1 MSSDKSDYLNHLNQ
15 LHAAASSAIDS
26 VLSITPMFDLK
37 PTNTTLYSNNET
49 YPHIFGFER
58 LFDSKEYVDSLM
70 NWMNTNWT
78 LSIKYS
84 LVYII
89 LVFAGKSYMQNR
101 PRYELRLPLI
111 IWNIILAVFSII
123 GTIRVWP
130 DFVYTIRKHGIV
142 HSVCDNSYAY
152 GITGFWSFMFVMS
165 KLPELVDTLF
175 IVLRK
180 QELIFLHWYH
190 HATVLVYCWFSYK
203 DFSASGRW
211 FMTMNY
217 FVHGMMYSYYAFK
230 AMRFKVP
237 RFVSQLITTGQLLQM
252 VAGCYVNYIAWDV
265 KNNKHL
271 KCANSDD
278 NIKYSSLM
286 YLSYFILFGNFF
298 IQAYVFK
305 KKFNKPTVQQGAAKD
320 ENNNNVSRKIKKIN

>member
-190 HATVLVYCWFSYK
+190 HATVLMYCWFSYK
-203 DFSASGRW
+203 DYTASGRW

-217 FVHGMMYSYYAFK
+217 LVHALMYSYYAFK